1 MDNITIWV
9 AFGAGV
15 ASFITPCVLPMVPV
29 YLASMAGTEILEGD
43 IKNRWGLFLHALFF
57 VLGMGVVFTATGA
70 LAGLASIVI
79 NPDSPVVQKIAGG
92 LLVFFGL
99 FMLAAG
105 FIPQLNFEKRLTPK
119 AGSTSG
125 YTRSFIIGAA
135 FTLAWTPCLSPIL
148 GSILTLAATS
158 ETAGRGALL
167 LAFYSLGM
175 GLPFLLIGLFF
186 SRLAPLLKRIGRI
199 SRWIYYASGALLVII
214 GILIL
219 LNKLSF
225 LYI

>member
-1 MDNITIWV
+1 LI
-9 AFGAGV
+9 
-15 ASFITPCVLPMVPV
+15 
-29 YLASMAGTEILEGD
+29 
-43 IKNRWGLFLHALFF
+43 
-57 VLGMGVVFTATGA
+57 
-70 LAGLASIVI
+70 
-79 NPDSPVVQKIAGG
+79 
-92 LLVFFGL
+92 FFGL

-158 ETAGRGALL
+158 ETVGRGALL

-186 SRLAPLLKRIGRI
+186 SQLTPLLKSIGRI

-214 GILIL
+214 GILML
-219 LNKLSF
+219 LDKFSF
-225 LYI
+225 LYV